1 MHIQNFLHRAA
12 ILALCAAVCVSSL
25 AARAGEN
32 DTPQKRP
39 LVALTFDDGPSMTN
53 TAKILDVLEKS
64 GARATFFVVGE
75 RVAQNAAVLQR
86 AVSLGCEI
94 GNHTWDHKKLTELT
108 AEQIRTQ
115 LKKTDDAVFD
125 AAGVRP
131 RLVRAPCGR
140 YGCGACSALDRPVIL
155 WSVDPRDWSYAAD
168 RAGNTAQ
175 NRETVIRAATE
186 NVRDGDIILL
196 HDLYAFTADCC
207 GPIVEKLREAGFS
220 LVTVSELMASRGI
233 RLQSGKTY
241 RRVPSE

>member
-1 MHIQNFLHRAA
+1 MHFQNFLHRAA
-12 ILALCAAVCVSSL
+12 VLAICGMICVSSL
-25 AARAGEN
+25 AAQAGGN
-32 DTPQKRP
+32 DAAQKTP

-53 TAKILDVLEKS
+53 TAKILDVLEER

-75 RVAQNAAVLQR
+75 RVAQNAAILQR

-94 GNHTWDHKKLTELT
+94 GNHTWNHKKLTELT
-108 AEQIRTQ
+108 AEQIRAQ
-115 LKKTDDAVFD
+115 LEKTDDAVFD
-125 AAGVRP
+125 ATGVRP
-131 RLVRAPCGR
+131 HLVRAPCGR
-140 YGCGACSALDRPVIL
+140 YGCYACSALDRPVIL

-168 RAGNTAQ
+168 RTGNTAQ

-207 GPIVEKLREAGFS
+207 ETIVERLQEAGFS
-220 LVTVSELMASRGI
+220 LVTVSELMASRGV

-241 RRVPSE
+241 RRVPTE